1 MAKHLTTFLEEKLEK
16 LRDDW
21 TPQELELAKGIAQ
34 DIADLTLQGIA
45 GGDVA
50 AELEQA
56 HAAADA
62 MVGAATVSLS
72 KTLYDGVVEF
82 LADLLGRLVKP

>member
-1 MAKHLTTFLEEKLEK
+1 MGLHLATFLEGKLEK

-21 TPQELELAKGIAQ
+21 TPEELELTKSIAQ
-34 DIADLTLQGIA
+34 DVADLTLQGIA

-62 MVGAATVSLS
+62 MVGAATVSVNKALH
-72 KTLYDGVVEF
+72 DGVNEF
-82 LADLLGRLVKP
+82 LGDLLGRLVKP